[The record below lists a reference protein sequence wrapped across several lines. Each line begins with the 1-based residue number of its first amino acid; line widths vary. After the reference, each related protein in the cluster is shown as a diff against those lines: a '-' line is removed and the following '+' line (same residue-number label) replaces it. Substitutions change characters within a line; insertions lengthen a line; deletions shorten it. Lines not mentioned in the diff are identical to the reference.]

1 MRRNPL
7 PLTVGIALL
16 ASAIVSGCG
25 APDSSQES
33 QLLQIALQQTQIA
46 LQQTQIAL
54 QHPTEAP
61 TREIPTEAPA
71 IVPTPTTTSA
81 AAKSAADPQSYTGAD
96 SLADLFDE
104 QITAEEKETL
114 IQFIIGANQ
123 DQINTQRYLDISFS
137 KRSHAGYQLLYTQ
150 RYLDE
155 LKRNGVYKI
164 SLFYPED
171 SYIKD
176 VRVIDDHTIAVDA
189 CEYWQDTFYAIKTNK
204 PVQEDPT
211 IVVPQTISIERLRGK
226 LFITGVAFYEGM
238 VFCTDK
244 PADFVPSSKPIGPE

>member
-1 MRRNPL
+1 MRRNAL
-7 PLTVGIALL
+7 SHTVGIALL

-25 APDSSQES
+25 ASDNSQDS
-33 QLLQIALQQTQIA
+33 QLMQIALQQTQIA

-61 TREIPTEAPA
+61 TKVIPTAAPTIA
-71 IVPTPTTTSA
+71 PTPTTTSTT
-81 AAKSAADPQSYTGAD
+81 AKSAADPQSYTSTD
-96 SLADLFDE
+96 SFADLFDE

-114 IQFIIGANQ
+114 IQFIIGADQ
-123 DQINTQRYLDISFS
+123 DQINTQRYLDLSYAQH
-137 KRSHAGYQLLYTQ
+137 SHAGYQLLYTK

-155 LKRNGVYKI
+155 LKRNGLYKI
-164 SLFYPED
+164 SKFYPSD
-171 SYIKD
+171 SYIKEIH
-176 VRVIDDHTIAVDA
+176 VVDDHTIAVDA

-204 PVQEDPT
+204 PTQEDPI
-211 IVVPQTISIERLRGK
+211 IVVPQTITIEQLRGK

-244 PADFVPSSKPIGPE
+244 PADFVPSSEPIGPE